1 MSSREQKLGHGWRIT
16 ILAVV
21 ASLAASGFV
30 STSQA
35 TAGACE
41 TEVVHDYLKP
51 IDALP
56 APREIPAGNELPF
69 GPAGLFLSRRDQSP
83 LLPPGSYKPGYTIS
97 SRQSASGGRSTPH
110 LNWLVTAKL
119 ARLDSQ
125 GSVRETLGW
134 TRKHITSLNAHGNVP
149 FRLPSFGSVGLY
161 RLEIVFRNGAGDRL
175 GRFGEYVRVLRPTAP
190 YSRLTLDKTSFLPG
204 ETMIARVEEGGVGW
218 LEIRDVYSIE
228 IYDGST
234 WAMAPIGPR
243 GLSLLIGTLIGPG
256 EATTVSLFNPAVP
269 CWSFTI
275 PSGASPG
282 LYRFVVNG
290 ESKKVTKDHLTPGS
304 PLSLSA
310 EFQILG
316 G

>member
-1 MSSREQKLGHGWRIT
+1 MSSREQKLGRRSRT
-16 ILAVV
+16 AFLAV
-21 ASLAASGFV
+21 AAAFAATGFV
-30 STSQA
+30 STSPA
-35 TAGACE
+35 TAGVCE

-51 IDALP
+51 VDALP

-69 GPAGLFLSRRDQSP
+69 GPAGLFLSRRGQSP
-83 LLPPGSYKPGYTIS
+83 LIPPGSYKPGYTIS
-97 SRQSASGGRSTPH
+97 SRQSASGGRSNPH

-125 GSVRETLGW
+125 GSVSETLGW
-134 TRKHITSLNAHGNVP
+134 TRKHVTSLNSHGNVP
-149 FRLPSFGSVGLY
+149 FRLPSFGKVGIY

-175 GRFGEYVRVLRPTAP
+175 GRFSEYVRVLRPTAP
-190 YSRLTLDKTSFLPG
+190 YNRLTLDKTSFLPG
-204 ETMIARVEEGGVGW
+204 ETAIARVEERGVGW

-228 IYDGST
+228 LYEGST
-234 WAMAPIGPR
+234 WTRAPISPPEW
-243 GLSLLIGTLIGPG
+243 SLLIGTLIGPG
-256 EATTVSLFNPAVP
+256 EATSVSRFNPAVP

-282 LYRFVVNG
+282 LYRFVIDG
-290 ESKKVTKDHLTPGS
+290 ESKKVIEDRLTPGS